1 VLLATKAGTKQEAC
15 RRVLHK
21 LINLPLSGTT
31 LTTTASTWLVQ
42 WGDKKGSAFL
52 SCLFL
57 LFCNCQTAA
66 VSVICSQ
73 TDIYHTNTTFTT
85 RISSVVPDLLTLL
98 RTAKRIFMPNTLCIY
113 GIVYI
118 SNVFLVHNGSDEST
132 ENTFPPLC
140 SQHFTVSKDFTF
152 SLSTSINVTYNQS
165 RTSQQSC
172 HTSATYCHFHRS
184 IH

>member
-1 VLLATKAGTKQEAC
+1 MLLATKAGTKQEAC

-21 LINLPLSGTT
+21 LINLPLVRNHTDPPQLQHGLFIAETKNAQHFYHAFFFFFATVKLQLLVLPVLKLTFTT
-31 LTTTASTWLVQ
+31 LTPHLQ
-42 WGDKKGSAFL
+42 
-52 SCLFL
+52 
-57 LFCNCQTAA
+57 QE
-66 VSVICSQ
+66 SV
-73 TDIYHTNTTFTT
+73 
-85 RISSVVPDLLTLL
+85 VVPDLLTLL

-152 SLSTSINVTYNQS
+152 SLSTSINVTYN
-165 RTSQQSC
+165 
-172 HTSATYCHFHRS
+172 
-184 IH
+184 